1 MKDRCPALNSPKI
14 QNLTD
19 EIMPA
24 RSYSAVFSRWRWVF
38 FFFSFRRL
46 IFLIFFKKEKF
57 NPVAEINRSV
67 SGAIILDRKMPK
79 YFIWEYKKSVEIQ
92 DLSL

>member
-1 MKDRCPALNSPKI
+1 MALGVLLLLLP
-14 QNLTD
+14 T
-19 EIMPA
+19 P
-24 RSYSAVFSRWRWVF
+24 YVF
-38 FFFSFRRL
+38 
-46 IFLIFFKKEKF
+46 IFFKKEKF